1 LFGFSNDLPVF
12 IQKNILFSQFKSR
25 VGLSSV
31 LIKDILSFINF
42 NNLYRAKTVLIVTEK
57 LQERVPR

>member
-12 IQKNILFSQFKSR
+12 IKKNILFSQFKSR

-31 LIKDILSFINF
+31 LIKDVLSFLNF
-42 NNLYRAKTVLIVTEK
+42 YNLYKAVLTVTEK

>member
-12 IQKNILFSQFKSR
+12 IKKNILFSQFKSR

-31 LIKDILSFINF
+31 LIKDVLSFLNF
-42 NNLYRAKTVLIVTEK
+42 YNLYKAVLTVTEK
-57 LQERVPR
+57 LQEGVTR